1 MKLDLLV
8 ACKELLEF
16 MGKSGTFYEFSIRIK
31 VPLFKLLCF
40 LVHIFFFKS
49 ISPNVLKFAWS
60 HGLTPFQVF
69 LNVKFLGSKAKK
81 VALFPQIGRVKI
93 FFFTHPPHNRIC
105 IRIYIFNFKS
115 KKNIT
120 GKSIKNNKFAA
131 ARVKIF
137 LVTRIFFNEQL
148 GGHT

>member
-81 VALFPQIGRVKI
+81 VALFPQIGRVKN
-93 FFFTHPPHNRIC
+93 FFSLTRRIIEYVSEYTFLISKAKRLSPESRLRIINLRPPEWR
-105 IRIYIFNFKS
+105 FFS
-115 KKNIT
+115 
-120 GKSIKNNKFAA
+120 SPAF
-131 ARVKIF
+131 F
-137 LVTRIFFNEQL
+137 LTSN
-148 GGHT
+148 